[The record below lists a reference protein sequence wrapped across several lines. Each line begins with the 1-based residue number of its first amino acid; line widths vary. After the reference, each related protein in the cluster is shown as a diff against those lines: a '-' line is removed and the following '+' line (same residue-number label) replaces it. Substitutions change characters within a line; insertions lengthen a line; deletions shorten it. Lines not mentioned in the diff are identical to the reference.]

1 MQAPK
6 LHAGEIDISTGL
18 AARLIAE
25 QFPHW
30 AGLPVSPVSVK
41 AALARRP
48 ILKVSHP
55 VDP

>member
-18 AARLIAE
+18 AARLVAG

-30 AGLPVSPVSVK
+30 EGLPVRPVSSAGTECV
-41 AALARRP
+41 LYGSGT
-48 ILKVSHP
+48 IW
-55 VDP
+55 